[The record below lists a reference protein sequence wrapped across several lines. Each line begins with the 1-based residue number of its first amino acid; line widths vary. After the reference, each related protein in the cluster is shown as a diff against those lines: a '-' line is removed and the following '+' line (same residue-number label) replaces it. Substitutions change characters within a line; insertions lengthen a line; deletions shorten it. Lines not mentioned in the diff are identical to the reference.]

1 MIVDFVWESRKWE
14 EELLI
19 QRARV
24 CFKQP
29 SYDGGTSNLAVA
41 MGAHHDQGFCM
52 EITIGKT
59 DRGKKGFEIP
69 SPVVTRDWAGGHVTG
84 KGQ

>member
-14 EELLI
+14 EKLLI

-41 MGAHHDQGFCM
+41 MR
-52 EITIGKT
+52 KLL
-59 DRGKKGFEIP
+59 KGGDI
-69 SPVVTRDWAGGHVTG
+69 VVMATV
-84 KGQ
+84 